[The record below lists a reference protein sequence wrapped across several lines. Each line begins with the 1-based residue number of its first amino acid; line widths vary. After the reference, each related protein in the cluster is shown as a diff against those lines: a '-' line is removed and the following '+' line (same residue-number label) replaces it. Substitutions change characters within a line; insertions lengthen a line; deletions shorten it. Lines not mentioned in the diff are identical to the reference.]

1 MNDDNLNPPENQ
13 SESLSDRPI
22 FETVSSDQEGGLKPE
37 EIASDV
43 SSPEEVLSSAPPD
56 LTGEVP
62 MVYHENNNK
71 IFIIIGT
78 VIFFIVIL
86 LFLSNLIFKRGANKV
101 ISPITLKYWGLWE
114 DKEVIDPLIIEY
126 QAKNKN
132 VKIEYE
138 KKSPQEYRERLIAR
152 SRNNQGPDIFRFH
165 NTWVPELSEVIT
177 TLPTTIISNAEFEKI
192 FYPIHQKDLKV
203 GNNYVGIPLMIDGL
217 VLIYNDDLFNKAG
230 IVTAP
235 TSWNE
240 VIDYA
245 SRLTVK
251 DKNNVLITSGIALGT
266 TSNIEH
272 YSDIFGLI
280 LLQNGGDLRNL
291 DQQAAVDAL
300 ESYRKLAEDPKNSFW
315 DETMPNSITAF
326 IQEKLAMAFV
336 PSWQIINIKIA
347 NPDLKLKVMP
357 VPIVPGGKPLSLA
370 NYWVEGVS
378 RYSKNQMEAWKFLKF
393 LSEKDSMT
401 KLYENQAKTR
411 LFGEPYSRV
420 DLASTLVQNEYIGPV
435 IQQSK
440 YFTSIPVISRT
451 YDNGLNDEIIRY
463 IENAINATI
472 QGTSYS
478 EALAT
483 AQQGISQVFL
493 RYKIE

>member
-1 MNDDNLNPPENQ
+1 MTDDNLNSPGNQ
-13 SESLSDRPI
+13 SENQSDRPI
-22 FETVSSDQEGGLKPE
+22 FETVSSDQGRELKPE

-43 SSPEEVLSSAPPD
+43 SSPEEAATIAPPD
-56 LTGEVP
+56 SSGEIP
-62 MVYHENNNK
+62 MVYHENKSK
-71 IFIIIGT
+71 IFIIAGT
-78 VIFFIVIL
+78 VIFFIII
-86 LFLSNLIFKRGANKV
+86 LFLLSKIIFKGGSNVA
-101 ISPITLKYWGLWE
+101 SSITLKYWGLWE
-114 DKEVIDPLIIEY
+114 DKEAIEPLIIQY

-132 VKIEYE
+132 IKIEYE

-152 SRNNQGPDIFRFH
+152 SRNDQGPDIFRFH
-165 NTWVPELSEVIT
+165 NTWVPELNEVIT
-177 TLPTTIISNAEFEKI
+177 TLPSTIMDNAEYEKT
-192 FYPIHQKDLKV
+192 FYPVHQKDLKV

-217 VLIYNDDLFNKAG
+217 VLIYNDNLFKKAG
-230 IVTAP
+230 IMTAP
-235 TSWNE
+235 TNWNE

-245 SRLTVK
+245 GKLTVK
-251 DKNNVLITSGIALGT
+251 DKNNILITSGIALGT

-291 DQQAAVDAL
+291 DQQAAIDAL

-326 IQEKLAMAFV
+326 VQEKLAMAFV
-336 PSWQIINIKIA
+336 PSWEIINIKTA
-347 NPDLKLKVMP
+347 NPDIKLKVMP
-357 VPIVPGGKPLSLA
+357 VPVVPGGKPLSLA

-378 RYSKNQMEAWKFLKF
+378 RYSKNQIEAWKFIKF
-393 LSEKDSMT
+393 LSEKDNMT

-420 DLASTLVQNEYIGPV
+420 DLASTLVQNEYIGSV

-472 QGTSYS
+472 QGTSYN
-478 EALAT
+478 EALST
-483 AQQGISQVFL
+483 AQQGISQVFS